1 MGLGGDRYRLDGGPV
16 AEGEIA
22 VQGPRIRDALGAS
35 VVTAAWSRDLRYA
48 SKKRGYHGG
57 VSPQELVVPVA
68 VLRHLKNEVPGWTD
82 VTPAPFRPEWW
93 SLAET
98 PLSAGVAAPVRLG
111 SKKVVEPDLFAG
123 QSVSGG
129 GSGWIDALLGGGI
142 YAEASKRGVR
152 GVPPVAEVRRFLELL
167 NDRNGTAPRETVA
180 DGLRLPLMR
189 LDGFVQ
195 NMARVFNLDGYEAV
209 AVEGGSVVLNLSVLK
224 KQFGITDSLR

>member
-1 MGLGGDRYRLDGGPV
+1 MDGGPV

-35 VVTAAWSRDLRYA
+35 VVTAAWSRDIRYA

-93 SLAET
+93 SLVE
-98 PLSAGVAAPVRLG
+98 AAPTAIVAPPVRSG
-111 SKKVVEPDLFAG
+111 AKKSVEPDLFAG
-123 QSVSGG
+123 HAVSG
-129 GSGWIDALLGGGI
+129 SAKGWIEELLEGGI

-152 GVPPVAEVRRFLELL
+152 GVPGE
-167 NDRNGTAPRETVA
+167 
-180 DGLRLPLMR
+180 
-189 LDGFVQ
+189 
-195 NMARVFNLDGYEAV
+195 
-209 AVEGGSVVLNLSVLK
+209 
-224 KQFGITDSLR
+224 